1 VGTDRKMASTP
12 IKNAGHKIFSLT
24 PNFIFDTL
32 ESVSCRQTAGL
43 HVYLSYRFPDGMIHD
58 SLVPRSVRGV
68 AHLMQLRAA
77 QLITRTGSA
86 RIHRRRWRS
95 ESLVYKQLDLNATIL
110 CTSFPR
116 IVLRHWVQFTVAVR
130 GHNPAQRNVVVFNQ
144 VANDRISTTLAQRA
158 IESNAAS

>member
-1 VGTDRKMASTP
+1 MASTP

-95 ESLVYKQLDLNATIL
+95 KSLVDKQLDLNATIL
-110 CTSFPR
+110 CTSFTR
-116 IVLRHWVQFTVAVR
+116 VVLRYRVR
-130 GHNPAQRNVVVFNQ
+130 LTIAKRRHDPSQRNLVVFNQ
-144 VANDRISTTLAQRA
+144 VTNDRICTTLAQRT
-158 IESNAAS
+158 IEVDAAS